1 MQICAARYVYFAL
14 LIEGMN
20 AVPKHRILVA
30 PLDWGLGH
38 ATRCAPLI
46 DRWLAAGHEVI
57 LASNGR
63 SAAWLKE
70 RYPTLELLL
79 DIPDYCVTYP
89 TRGSMTLHFAKHF
102 LRLRKVVQ
110 LEQSWLQRI
119 VQEKNIHQVC
129 SDNRYGLYHHD
140 IPCSIIT
147 HQLNLRVPF
156 LLRWSA
162 RKLLNQYLQQFRS
175 VWVPDHAGSHS
186 LSGALSHGGK
196 RELEVQF
203 IGPLSRFQPAISD
216 EGRSDYQVV
225 ALISGP
231 EPARSNFEQLLRTVL
246 EQLHRPALLVLGLP
260 GSPIHEQKGML
271 QIVNHLS
278 DIALANAL
286 RGSKLIICRSG
297 YSTIMDLHALDVKAL
312 LVPTPEQTEQEY
324 LARYHAHEDKHR
336 MVEQKRLSLEVIKTQ
351 LEQ

>member
-1 MQICAARYVYFAL
+1 MYFAL
-14 LIEGMN
+14 LIDGMN
-20 AVPKHRILVA
+20 ASPKHRILVA

-46 DRWLAAGHEVI
+46 DRWLADGHEVI

-63 SAAWLKE
+63 SALWLKD
-70 RYPTLELLL
+70 RYPTLELLS
-79 DIPDYCVTYP
+79 DIPDYRVTYP
-89 TRGSMTLHFAKHF
+89 TSGSMTLHFAKHF

-110 LEQSWLQRI
+110 LEHAWLQRI
-119 VQEKNIHQVC
+119 VLEKNIHQVC

-156 LLRWSA
+156 LLRWSV
-162 RKLLNQYLQQFRS
+162 RRLLNRYLQQFS
-175 VWVPDHAGSHS
+175 AVWIPDHAGSPN
-186 LSGALSHGGK
+186 LSGSLSHGGK
-196 RELEVQF
+196 REFDTQF
-203 IGPLSRFQPAISD
+203 IGPLSRFQQTKSA
-216 EGRSDYQVV
+216 EGNSDYQVV

-231 EPARSNFEQLLRTVL
+231 EPSRANFEQQLRIVL

-260 GSPIHEQKGML
+260 GSPIHEQKGLL

-278 DIALANAL
+278 DTELANAL

-297 YSTIMDLHALDVKAL
+297 YSTIMDLNALGVKAL

-324 LARYHAHEDKHR
+324 LARYHAHEGKHS
-336 MVEQKRLSLEVIKTQ
+336 MVEQKRLSLEVLRTQ
-351 LEQ
+351 LEH

>member
-1 MQICAARYVYFAL
+1 
-14 LIEGMN
+14 MN
-20 AVPKHRILVA
+20 PAPKHRILVA
-30 PLDWGLGH
+30 PLDWGIGH

-46 DRWLAAGHEVI
+46 DEWLATGYEVI

-63 SAAWLKE
+63 SASWLKD
-70 RYPTLELLL
+70 RYPHLELLS

-89 TRGSMTLHFAKHF
+89 TSGSMTLHFAKHF

-110 LEQSWLQRI
+110 LEHAWLQRI
-119 VQEKNIHQVC
+119 VLEKNIQQVC
-129 SDNRYGLYHHD
+129 SDNRYGLYHRD
-140 IPCSIIT
+140 IPCFIIT

-156 LLRWSA
+156 PLRWLA
-162 RKLLNQYLQQFRS
+162 RTLLNRYLRQFRA
-175 VWVPDHAGSHS
+175 VWVPDHADSPS

-196 RELEVQF
+196 RAFEPQF
-203 IGPLSRFQPAISD
+203 IGPLSRFQAASND
-216 EGRSDYQVV
+216 EGKSDYHVV

-231 EPARSNFEQLLRTVL
+231 EPSRTNFEQQLRIVL
-246 EQLHRPALLVLGLP
+246 EQLQRPALLVLGLP

-278 DIALANAL
+278 DIELANAL
-286 RGSKLIICRSG
+286 RGSMLIICRSG
-297 YSTIMDLHALDVKAL
+297 YSTIMDLNALGVKAL

-324 LARYHAHEDKHR
+324 LARYHAHEGKHR